1 MDLLS
6 EKHGHLSVESTPHTS
21 YLLSDCLSSETLLP
35 FTFLRLIGVPPFVY
49 QTLRFCLFYYILQNP
64 NLWVFSP
71 SHALHPT
78 PWDVSF
84 PSPARSPANLPQ
96 GPHGLQALIAT
107 FITQG
112 INTTKHLLSLH
123 HVTEATKYFQG
134 CGCPQASEPQ
144 RLTA

>member
-1 MDLLS
+1 MWSPHHTLLIFFQTVFPLRLSYLSHSSGSLVFPLLS
-6 EKHGHLSVESTPHTS
+6 TRLSE
-21 YLLSDCLSSETLLP
+21 
-35 FTFLRLIGVPPFVY
+35 
-49 QTLRFCLFYYILQNP
+49 FCLFYYILQNP

-123 HVTEATKYFQG
+123 RVIEATKYFQG

>member
-1 MDLLS
+1 MGTSVWSPHHTLLTFFQTVFPLRLCYLSHSSGSLVFPLLS
-6 EKHGHLSVESTPHTS
+6 IRLSE
-21 YLLSDCLSSETLLP
+21 
-35 FTFLRLIGVPPFVY
+35 
-49 QTLRFCLFYYILQNP
+49 FCPFYYILQNP

-84 PSPARSPANLPQ
+84 PSPARSPGNLPQ
-96 GPHGLQALIAT
+96 GPHRLQALIAT

-112 INTTKHLLSLH
+112 INTTKHLLCLH
-123 HVTEATKYFQG
+123 HVIEATKYFQG